1 MNHFLLIGVDKHAAI
16 IFYAFYLTSRSASI
30 QRIQPPL
37 FKVVGSQTPLG
48 IYTVPFTASLGIT
61 IATTVTPT
69 KPIFNNT
76 ASGFVDSEFLVS
88 KKYPTTGYITNP
100 YL

>member
-1 MNHFLLIGVDKHAAI
+1 MHLSKEL
-16 IFYAFYLTSRSASI
+16 S
-30 QRIQPPL
+30 PL